1 MNAKNGCS
9 VDIDEA
15 EYILWS
21 GAFPGGN
28 GSNFQYISKHV
39 TERLRTGKLKIDV
52 VDPTLSSG
60 AVTPTMPGITWV
72 PIKPTTNGALYAA
85 IAQIMMR
92 DETYDADVLS
102 FTTQK
107 AAEAAGY
114 GAFTNA
120 SYLVIVDEAHPNY
133 RKLMRAADAGIE
145 VPEEEVAE
153 GAMPTQ
159 HYVVIDAATNEPA
172 AHDACERG
180 VFDFEGEVNGVKVRS
195 GFSCMKDTVGSRTV
209 EEYAEITGIPASE
222 IERMA
227 KEYASH
233 GVKATVNA
241 AAASTAGVNGFD
253 TPNGREVLRAL
264 IGSNQMR
271 GGSFPTG
278 SPVTDGK
285 GVRYDLATVKGAP
298 DVTTK
303 NAAMISRG
311 SRAWEKTKEYANRV
325 AAGEKD
331 PKPKMP
337 WFTNAPQSDSQAL
350 MSAVNQYPYQCKI
363 MLTWMCNV
371 IQGTPGAMRDEVVE
385 RLKDPSVLP
394 LHIVCDVVIGEMAQV
409 ADYIVPDVTQYES
422 FGLPSSGAWGTTV
435 RWQAKTPE
443 TVQLDDGRYAC
454 WETFLID
461 VAKAC
466 DLPGWGADAIPDAEG
481 NLHPFETSADFY
493 LKAVANLAYA
503 ETPVDDISAEE
514 ARLQGLDELPADF
527 EAAVSAEEWP
537 KVQHVLS
544 RGGRYWTS
552 EKIRGEDGRYAFL
565 KPFETYIYN
574 EKRALATNCYS
585 GKRLPATLGYNP
597 QTFGDLS
604 PMTDHYSAEEFPFTV
619 SEHKPRFRSVS
630 MLSNSPIMRDL
641 CAHNYVEIN
650 DEDAAALGI
659 ADGDAVRATT
669 PTGEVTEGVAMVR
682 GGQVKGAFSLSFGY
696 GHDNYG
702 AQDVEVDGQR
712 VEGNPAIAAGVRTK
726 MMLDPLVSKDGVYS
740 ILADH
745 DASSPGR
752 CGGMFKIEKA

>member
-1 MNAKNGCS
+1 M
-9 VDIDEA
+9 
-15 EYILWS
+15 
-21 GAFPGGN
+21 
-28 GSNFQYISKHV
+28 
-39 TERLRTGKLKIDV
+39 TEKLREGRLKIDV
-52 VDPTLSSG
+52 VDPTLASG

-72 PIKPTTNGALYAA
+72 PIRPTTNGALYAA

-92 DETYDADVLS
+92 DKTYDSDALS
-102 FTTQK
+102 FTGQE

-114 GAFTNA
+114 GAYTNA
-120 SYLVIVDEAHPNY
+120 SYLVIVDDDHPNY
-133 RKLMRAADAGIE
+133 RKLMRVTDAGIE
-145 VPEEEVAE
+145 VSEAEPVA
-153 GAMPTQ
+153 GAMPPQ
-159 HYVVIDAATNEPA
+159 HYVVIDAATGEPC
-172 AHDACERG
+172 AHDLCERG
-180 VFDFEGEVNGVKVRS
+180 VLDFEGEVNGVRVRT
-195 GFSCMKDTVGSRTV
+195 GFACMHDTVNEHTID
-209 EEYAEITGIPASE
+209 EYAEITGIPVSE

-227 KEYASH
+227 REFASH

-278 SPVTDGK
+278 APVTDGK

-298 DVTTK
+298 DVTAK
-303 NAAMISRG
+303 NAVMISRG
-311 SRAWEKTKEYANRV
+311 GKAWEKTDEYANRV
-325 AAGEKD
+325 AAGETD
-331 PKPKMP
+331 PKPKLP

-371 IQGTPGAMRDEVVE
+371 IQATPGAMRDEVIE

-443 TVQLDDGRYAC
+443 TMQLDDGRHLS

-461 VAKAC
+461 IAKAC
-466 DLPGWGADAIPDAEG
+466 DLPGWGDEAILDAKGA
-481 NLHPFETSADFY
+481 LHPFNNAADFY

-503 ETPVDDISAEE
+503 VEPVEDISAEDVH
-514 ARLQGLDELPADF
+514 LQALDTLPAEF
-527 EAAVSAEEWP
+527 EAAVSGEEWP
-537 KVQHVLS
+537 KVLHILS
-544 RGGRYWTS
+544 RGGRYWPDDR
-552 EKIRGEDGRYAFL
+552 IRGDDGRYTML
-565 KPFETYIYN
+565 KPFEAYIYN

-597 QTFGDLS
+597 QVFGDLS
-604 PMTDHYSAEEFPFTV
+604 PMADHFPIDEYPFTV
-619 SEHKPRFRSVS
+619 SEHKPRFRSVT

-641 CAHNYVEIN
+641 CTHNYIEIN
-650 DEDAAALGI
+650 DEDAAELGI
-659 ADGDAVRATT
+659 ADGDAVRAVT
-669 PTGEVTEGVAMVR
+669 PLGDVTEGVAMVR
-682 GGQVKGAFSLSFGY
+682 AGQVRGAFSLSFGY

-702 AQDVEVDGQR
+702 AQDIEVDG
-712 VEGNPAIAAGVRTK
+712 VLAKGDPAIGAGARTRQ
-726 MMLDPLVSKDGVYS
+726 MLDPLVSKDGVYS

>member
-1 MNAKNGCS
+1 M
-9 VDIDEA
+9 
-15 EYILWS
+15 
-21 GAFPGGN
+21 
-28 GSNFQYISKHV
+28 
-39 TERLRTGKLKIDV
+39 
-52 VDPTLSSG
+52 
-60 AVTPTMPGITWV
+60 
-72 PIKPTTNGALYAA
+72 
-85 IAQIMMR
+85 
-92 DETYDADVLS
+92 
-102 FTTQK
+102 
-107 AAEAAGY
+107 
-114 GAFTNA
+114 
-120 SYLVIVDEAHPNY
+120 
-133 RKLMRAADAGIE
+133 
-145 VPEEEVAE
+145 
-153 GAMPTQ
+153 
-159 HYVVIDAATNEPA
+159 
-172 AHDACERG
+172 
-180 VFDFEGEVNGVKVRS
+180 
-195 GFSCMKDTVGSRTV
+195 
-209 EEYAEITGIPASE
+209 
-222 IERMA
+222 
-227 KEYASH
+227 
-233 GVKATVNA
+233 
-241 AAASTAGVNGFD
+241 
-253 TPNGREVLRAL
+253 
-264 IGSNQMR
+264 
-271 GGSFPTG
+271 
-278 SPVTDGK
+278 TDGK

-443 TVQLDDGRYAC
+443 TVQTDDGRYAC

-481 NLHPFETSADFY
+481 NLHPFDTSADFY

-597 QTFGDLS
+597 QAFGDLS